1 MYPNAL
7 YTLNVEM
14 DTCTNYGS
22 TVCLKSGN
30 ISWSARRAFVCV
42 CFLYNGP

>member
-1 MYPNAL
+1 MSKWIHGQIN
-7 YTLNVEM
+7 
-14 DTCTNYGS
+14 GS

-42 CFLYNGP
+42 CFLYNGPLST